1 MIKNKSIY
9 ILRRKQ
15 QVNILA
21 MPQMSNRLYMRA
33 FAENFL
39 MGVCVCLCVCVH
51 ALYLVEIKESWIK
64 KRERK
69 NGHMAI
75 SNFAINR

>member
-1 MIKNKSIY
+1 MAKNKSIY

-21 MPQMSNRLYMRA
+21 MPQMSNRLYTKA

-39 MGVCVCLCVCVH
+39 MGVCVCACTVFGGDKGELGKKTG
-51 ALYLVEIKESWIK
+51 KEEWTY
-64 KRERK
+64 
-69 NGHMAI
+69 GHI
-75 SNFAINR
+75 